1 MLSGND
7 PEQYPSRKVAV
18 AMSGGVDST
27 LSALILRDAGFDILG
42 ITMEF
47 STESGEDG
55 PETLTM
61 SARAAEQTAESLGIP
76 HFTVRLDDVF
86 RKRVLDNFIGQYL
99 SGLTPNPCVRCN
111 ALVKWGVLSEAARR
125 EGYELFA
132 TGHYAQI
139 ARYADGTHAIVTGD
153 DRAKDQ
159 SYFLWALSSE
169 QLSRT
174 LFPLGAITKKEV
186 ITLAR
191 RRGLAAAEREESQE
205 ICFIPGDDYGRF
217 LLERAGESS
226 PRALTEGDIVT
237 TDGSTVGRHRGAA
250 FYTIGQRRGLGVAFG
265 HPVYVT
271 DIDIESNVVTVG
283 TDDDLLRREMT
294 VGEMSWM
301 RGAPP
306 SDEFA
311 CDVRIRYHHN
321 GSPATVRVEQES
333 ATVTFYEPQRAV
345 TPGQSAVF
353 YDGDTV
359 LGGGIIGR

>member
-1 MLSGND
+1 MLSGNN
-7 PEQYPSRKVAV
+7 PEDYPSRKVAV

-42 ITMEF
+42 FTMEF
-47 STESGEDG
+47 STESGDG
-55 PETLTM
+55 CRGALTV

-76 HFTVRLDDVF
+76 HVTVRIDDMF
-86 RKRVLDNFIGQYL
+86 RERVLDNFIGQYL

-111 ALVKWGVLSEAARR
+111 SLVKWGVLADAARR

-132 TGHYAQI
+132 TGHYARI
-139 ARYADGTHAIVTGD
+139 ARYVDGTHAIVAGG

-174 LFPLGAITKKEV
+174 LFPLGATTKKET
-186 ITLAR
+186 IALAR
-191 RRGLAAAEREESQE
+191 SRGIAAAEREESQE
-205 ICFIPGDDYGRF
+205 ICFIPGDDYRRF
-217 LLERAGESS
+217 LLERAGDDK
-226 PRALTEGDIVT
+226 PRSLTEGDIVT
-237 TDGSTVGRHRGAA
+237 TDGRTVGRHRGAA
-250 FYTIGQRRGLGVAFG
+250 FYTIGQRRGLGVALG

-271 DIDIESNVVTVG
+271 SIDIESNVITVG

-294 VGEMSWM
+294 VGETSWM

-306 SDEFA
+306 ADEFA
-311 CDVRIRYHHN
+311 CDVRIRYRHG
-321 GSPATVRVEQES
+321 GSPSTVRVAQES
-333 ATVTFYEPQRAV
+333 AAVTFDEPQRAV